1 MKGNATR
8 TTRIEDVLVG
18 VFGAFIGAEF
28 VSGMMHAKGTP
39 DFGFG
44 ARFGLAIGGAVL
56 VLGLLMMM
64 RRSVGPMRPGKKRA
78 DRDY

>member
-28 VSGMMHAKGTP
+28 VSGMLHAKGTP

-44 ARFGLAIGGAVL
+44 AKFGLAVVGAV
-56 VLGLLMMM
+56 VALGLLILM
-64 RRSVGPMRPGKKRA
+64 RRSVGPLRPGKKRA
-78 DRDY
+78 DRG

>member
-1 MKGNATR
+1 M
-8 TTRIEDVLVG
+8 G

-28 VSGMMHAKGTP
+28 VSGMLHVKGTP

-44 ARFGLAIGGAVL
+44 AKFGLAIAGACV

-64 RRSVGPMRPGKKRA
+64 RRSVGPLKSGKKRA
-78 DRDY
+78 ERDY

>member
-1 MKGNATR
+1 MKGEATR

-28 VSGMMHAKGTP
+28 VSGMLRAKGTA

-44 ARFGLAIGGAVL
+44 AKFGLAVAGAVV

-64 RRSVGPMRPGKKRA
+64 RRSVGPLRSGKKRA
-78 DRDY
+78 ERDY